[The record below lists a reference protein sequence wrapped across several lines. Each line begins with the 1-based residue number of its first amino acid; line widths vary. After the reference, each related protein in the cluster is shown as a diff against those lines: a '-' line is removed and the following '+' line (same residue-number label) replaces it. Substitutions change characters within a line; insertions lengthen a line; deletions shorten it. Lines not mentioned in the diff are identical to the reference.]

1 MALSDAVTVEI
12 HGFAALENAL
22 KQLPEAV
29 AGKALNGALAAG
41 MGSIKKEA
49 AGLIPMGS
57 KAHFIGKKAKG
68 KLVQPGHLRKQLRVR
83 KLRNEQFSSAY
94 ALSFSA
100 AGFYGMFHEFGTA
113 KMPAHPI
120 LRPAFDNKKD
130 QALDRIKER
139 LAANI
144 ERARKKLYEESLRA
158 GR

>member
-1 MALSDAVTVEI
+1 MALTDAVSVQV
-12 HGFAALENAL
+12 HGLAELERALM
-22 KQLPEAV
+22 QLPEAV

-41 MGSIKKEA
+41 MGSIRKEA
-49 AGLIPMGS
+49 KNLIPVGT
-57 KAHFIGKKAKG
+57 KAHYIGKKSKG
-68 KLVQPGHLRKQLRVR
+68 KLVQPGHLSKQLRVR
-83 KLRNEQFSSAY
+83 KLRNEKFSSMY

-113 KMPAHPI
+113 NMPARPI

-130 QALDRIKER
+130 QALERIKER

-144 ERARKKLYEESLRA
+144 ERQRKKLFEESLRA